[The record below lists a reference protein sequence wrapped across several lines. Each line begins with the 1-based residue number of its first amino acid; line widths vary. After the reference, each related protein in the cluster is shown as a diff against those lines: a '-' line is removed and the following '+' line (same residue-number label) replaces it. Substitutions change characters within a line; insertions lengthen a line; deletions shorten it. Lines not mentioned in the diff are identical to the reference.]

1 MRTRQ
6 PVLSVVV
13 PMYDE
18 EEVLP
23 IFFERMHP
31 VLDGLGIPYELVV
44 VDDGSRDK
52 TASCGRGA
60 STW

>member
-1 MRTRQ
+1 M
-6 PVLSVVV
+6 PDPELSVVV

-31 VLDGLGIPYELVV
+31 LLDGLGISYQGHQEPVHH
-44 VDDGSRDK
+44 R
-52 TASCGRGA
+52 
-60 STW
+60 

>member
-1 MRTRQ
+1 MRADQ

-23 IFFERMHP
+23 LFFERMHP
-31 VLDGLGIPYELVV
+31 LLDGLGIDRRRRSLQDIVFRTRVIY
-44 VDDGSRDK
+44 SRPP
-52 TASCGRGA
+52 G
-60 STW
+60 

>member
-1 MRTRQ
+1 M
-6 PVLSVVV
+6 PDPELFLVV

-31 VLDGLGIPYELVV
+31 LLDGLGISYQGHQEPVHH
-44 VDDGSRDK
+44 R
-52 TASCGRGA
+52 
-60 STW
+60 